1 MKSHLRP
8 LAGLAAIVCAA
19 CSAETGPNISGVPA
33 FDIRRVEVSPLV
45 DTIFIPDTVR
55 ATDRLQFT
63 AKAFGLGSEV
73 LPVNRYVWGVEDTT
87 IAVVDSFGLVTPR
100 RVGSTKI
107 SASATRIG
115 DATIVILPAANR
127 VVVNPTVDTVFFDDP
142 GITAADTGRL
152 FAQTLDQSNAAVPG
166 VRYAWQSSAAGVVAV
181 DSTGRIRAVSA
192 GSATISVRVGALQ
205 ATSLVQV
212 LPIVKEVR
220 VATPASSVLD
230 GDTLQLSTA
239 ATDYN
244 GSAVNRVFAWTSSNA
259 SVATIDASGRAI
271 FVSPGSVTFTATT
284 AFRSASVSV
293 TALRRELVTTT
304 VGDQF
309 GCGIAPLGRGYCW
322 GVDSV
327 GQVGAVADSAC
338 ITGTPN
344 CVLAPK
350 RLAAPSPSLG
360 MIDAGSESACGI
372 DLVGSIY
379 CWGSSRVGQVGNGR
393 IGVLFSTPQLA
404 TVRNER
410 FSTVSVGGRHACALN
425 LAGLAFCWGDDAKGQ
440 LGDNR
445 QEISSTP
452 IPVVGMTGLETDA
465 LRYSAISAG
474 STHTCAIEQSTGRA
488 YCWGDGA
495 AGQLGNGATDAW
507 DTPRAVSSSLAFSRI
522 ASGTNHTCAVT
533 TAGALYCWGDNS
545 AGQLSGTGSQLVPAL
560 VGAGYSDVTVG
571 EQFTCALTTGGE
583 IRCFGSNSHGQ
594 LGRGEGNP
602 GGTANNV
609 AGVVGGQT
617 WRSVSAGRRSV
628 CGIDTA
634 GDAYCWGSNS
644 YGALGNSL
652 QAAVRSSPQRV
663 ARLR

>member
-1 MKSHLRP
+1 MKSLLRP
-8 LAGLAAIVCAA
+8 LAVVTAILCAA

-33 FDIRRVEVSPLV
+33 FDIRRVEVSPMV

-73 LPVNRYVWGVEDTT
+73 LPVNRYVWGAEDTT
-87 IAVVDSFGLVTPR
+87 IAVVDSFGVVTPR

-115 DATIVILPAANR
+115 EATIVILPAANR
-127 VVVNPTVDTVFFDDP
+127 VVVSPTVDTIFFDDP
-142 GITAADTGRL
+142 GVTAADTARL
-152 FAQTLDQSNAAVPG
+152 LAQTLDQSNAVVPG
-166 VRYAWQSSAAGVVAV
+166 VRYAWQSAAPTVVAV
-181 DSTGRIRAVSA
+181 DSTGRVRALSA

-205 ATSLVQV
+205 ATSLMHV
-212 LPIVKEVR
+212 LPVVKDVR
-220 VATPASSVLD
+220 VTSPATSVLD
-230 GDTLQLSTA
+230 GDTLQLSAA
-239 ATDYN
+239 ATDYS
-244 GSAVNRVFAWTSSNA
+244 GSAVNRTFAWTTSNA
-259 SVATIDASGRAI
+259 SVATVDANGRAI

-284 AFRSASVSV
+284 AFRSAVVSV
-293 TALRRELVTTT
+293 TALRRDLVAAT

-309 GCGIAPLGRGYCW
+309 ACGIAPLGRGYCW

-327 GQVGAVADSAC
+327 GQVGAAADSAC
-338 ITGTPN
+338 IVNAIN

-350 RLAAPSPSLG
+350 RLAAPSPALAEV
-360 MIDAGSESACGI
+360 DAGSESACGI
-372 DLVGSIY
+372 DLVGSLY
-379 CWGSSRVGQVGNGR
+379 CWGSSRFGQVGNGR
-393 IGVLFSTPQLA
+393 IGVLFSSPQLA

-410 FSTVSVGGRHACALN
+410 FSTVSVGGSHACALN
-425 LAGLAFCWGDDAKGQ
+425 LTGLAFCWGADDFGQ

-445 QEISSTP
+445 QETSSTP
-452 IPVVGMTGLETDA
+452 IPVVGVSGLETDA

-474 STHTCAIEQSTGRA
+474 SSHTCAIEQGTGRA
-488 YCWGDGA
+488 YCWGNGA
-495 AGQLGNGATDAW
+495 AGQLGNGATDTL

-522 ASGTNHTCAVT
+522 AAGTDHTCAVT
-533 TAGALYCWGDNS
+533 TAGALYCWGNNS
-545 AGQLSGTGSQLVPAL
+545 AGQLSGSGSQLVPAL
-560 VGAGYSDVTVG
+560 VGTGYRDVTVG
-571 EQFTCALTTGGE
+571 EQFTCALTTSGE

-602 GGTANNV
+602 SGTASNV
-609 AGVVGGQT
+609 AAIVGGQS

-628 CGIDTA
+628 CAIDTA